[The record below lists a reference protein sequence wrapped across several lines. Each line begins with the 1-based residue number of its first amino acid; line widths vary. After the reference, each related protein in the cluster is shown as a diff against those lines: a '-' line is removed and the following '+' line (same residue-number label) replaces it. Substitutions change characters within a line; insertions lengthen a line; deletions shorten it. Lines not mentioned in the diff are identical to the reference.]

1 MPDRDVG
8 KGWTPD
14 LAEYVAE
21 TLDIGPGTE
30 VFEVAC
36 GAGEFLIP
44 LHDNGYLV
52 GGLDA
57 DPDLIAEAR
66 TTMPDGRFIAGSP
79 TELDP
84 AQPWHVVMCRAFGL
98 FPDVDYARGV
108 LARMAAKAT
117 HAVALLDVP
126 ERRFDRRWMLHAFA
140 EIGVSAV
147 QLDLAKGEDR
157 EPKEARYNVFA
168 RL

>member
-1 MPDRDVG
+1 MLELVEH
-8 KGWTPD
+8 
-14 LAEYVAE
+14 LAE

-36 GAGEFLIP
+36 AAGQFLIP
-44 LHDNGYLV
+44 LHENGFVV

-57 DPDLIAEAR
+57 DPVLVAEAR
-66 TTMPDGRFIAGSP
+66 AAMPGGQFASGSP
-79 TELDP
+79 AELDP
-84 AQPWHVVMCRAFGL
+84 AQAWQVVVCRAFAT

-117 HAVALLDVP
+117 HAVALLDLP
-126 ERRFDRRWMLHAFA
+126 EARYDRRWILHAFA
-140 EIGVSAV
+140 EVGFSAV
-147 QLDLAKGEDR
+147 QMENMKAEGGED
-157 EPKEARYNVFA
+157 EARINVFA

>member
-1 MPDRDVG
+1 V
-8 KGWTPD
+8 
-14 LAEYVAE
+14 EYVAE

-36 GAGEFLIP
+36 GAGDFLIP
-44 LHDNGYLV
+44 LHDNGFIV

-57 DPDLIAEAR
+57 DPALIAWALAA
-66 TTMPDGRFIAGSP
+66 MPGGRFTTGFL

-84 AQPWHVVMCRAFGL
+84 AQPWQVVLCRAFGS

-117 HAVALLDVP
+117 HAVAILDVP
-126 ERRFDRRWMLHAFA
+126 EVRFDRPWMLRAFA

-147 QLDLAKGEDR
+147 QMEVGKED
-157 EPKEARYNVFA
+157 EARYNVFA

>member
-1 MPDRDVG
+1 M
-8 KGWTPD
+8 
-14 LAEYVAE
+14 LEFAEQVAE

-36 GAGEFLIP
+36 GAGDFLIP

-52 GGLDA
+52 GGLEANPALVDA
-57 DPDLIAEAR
+57 AREA
-66 TTMPDGRFIAGSP
+66 MPGGRFTNRPPA
-79 TELDP
+79 ELDP
-84 AQPWHVVMCRAFGL
+84 AQPWHVVVCRAFGT

-117 HAVALLDVP
+117 HAVAVLEVP
-126 ERRFDRRWMLHAFA
+126 EGRYDRRWMLRALA
-140 EIGVSAV
+140 EVGVSAV
-147 QLDLAKGEDR
+147 QMEEVRVAADN
-157 EPKEARYNVFA
+157 PTEARYNVFA

>member
-1 MPDRDVG
+1 MRPEDV
-8 KGWTPD
+8 
-14 LAEYVAE
+14 EYVAE

-44 LHDNGYLV
+44 LHDNGYIV

-57 DPDLIAEAR
+57 DPALIAGAKAA
-66 TTMPDGRFIAGSP
+66 MPAGRFTSGFL
-79 TELDP
+79 TELNP
-84 AQPWHVVMCRAFGL
+84 AQPWHVVVCGAFGS

-108 LARMAAKAT
+108 LARMTAKAT

-126 ERRFDRRWMLHAFA
+126 ESRFDRRWMLHAFA

-147 QLDLAKGEDR
+147 QMEGVRREDA
-157 EPKEARYNVFA
+157 EAEDARYNVFA

>member
-1 MPDRDVG
+1 MPRRSFSEG
-8 KGWTPD
+8 GTP
-14 LAEYVAE
+14 EFVEHVAE

-36 GAGEFLIP
+36 GAGEFLIL
-44 LHDNGYLV
+44 LHNNDYAV
-52 GGLDA
+52 GGIEA
-57 DPDLIAEAR
+57 DPVLLARAREA
-66 TTMPDGRFIAGSP
+66 MPRGRFTAGSP
-79 TELDP
+79 SELDP
-84 AQPWHVVMCRAFGL
+84 TQPWHVVICRAIGA
-98 FPDVDYARGV
+98 FPNTDYARGV

-126 ERRFDRRWMLHAFA
+126 EDLYDRRWILHAFA

-147 QLDLAKGEDR
+147 QIENVRSEVDAGASRL
-157 EPKEARYNVFA
+157 NVFA

>member
-1 MPDRDVG
+1 MDS
-8 KGWTPD
+8 
-14 LAEYVAE
+14 AEYLAE

-36 GAGEFLIP
+36 GAGEFLVP
-44 LHDNGYLV
+44 LHDNGFIV

-57 DPDLIAEAR
+57 DPALVARAR
-66 TTMPDGRFIAGSP
+66 TAMPAGHFATGFL

-84 AQPWHVVMCRAFGL
+84 AQPWQVVVCRAFGS

-117 HAVALLDVP
+117 HAVAILVVP
-126 ERRFDRRWMLHAFA
+126 EARFDRRWLLHAFA
-140 EIGVSAV
+140 EVGASAV
-147 QLDLAKGEDR
+147 QMENVAGD
-157 EPKEARYNVFA
+157 EARLNVFA